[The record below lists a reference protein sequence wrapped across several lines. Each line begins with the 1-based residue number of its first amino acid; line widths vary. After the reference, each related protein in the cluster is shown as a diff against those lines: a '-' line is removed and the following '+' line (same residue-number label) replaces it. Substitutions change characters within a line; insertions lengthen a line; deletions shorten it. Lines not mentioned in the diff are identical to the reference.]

1 MDIRI
6 KSRKVNLIKNRM
18 VINYENAYFDEK
30 FIVSLTHQR
39 ASHISTKIAFKLL
52 HTNLFHIV
60 LLSIFLTIGT
70 SKLYSQE
77 NPKKL
82 KIPVIEKSVEATDSI
97 SIQPLAFPKKESDST
112 KTDSVKKKKSVLEG
126 IVKRNAVDFERI
138 NQKKKLITLYNKAE
152 LYYLDVVLKAGII
165 VMDYAKNEVYAG
177 RIKDSA
183 GNFSQRPV
191 FTQGATV
198 IEPDSIRF
206 NFKTKKVLI
215 WNSRSKQGEL
225 NFIAE
230 RAKKENDSVYFME
243 NVKFTTAEDIDDP
256 EYYFLARRA
265 KFVPKKKVVVGVTN
279 MYIADVPTPI
289 GLPFAFFP
297 MTETSQSGVI
307 LPTFNDTQRQG
318 YSLQNGGYYFA
329 LSDNYDLTFLGDYY
343 TNGSYAMR
351 FESSYANRYRFSGNL
366 NVRFENQITSERG
379 FPDYAKSNIY
389 NIQWSHSQD
398 AKANPNSRFSASVNL
413 GSSTY
418 FQNSLN
424 QVNVGARLNNT
435 LSSSISYSKTFTTV
449 PSVNMSLTA
458 THSQNTQTQSIN
470 MTLPTLQ
477 LSVDR
482 VFPFASE
489 DQPKRGFIKNINFQY
504 NLRGENRIQTTD
516 SLFFKSQM
524 FTDAKVGFQHSIPL
538 TTNFKV
544 FKHFSVSTGMNY
556 NEVWYLK
563 TIRKN
568 FDEEQGSLVESE
580 VSKFDAFRTYNF
592 TTSVG
597 TTIYGTFDRGA
608 DKKIQAIRHVMRP
621 SVSYAYTP
629 SFEKYYDTYATD
641 ASGTMREDYTRF
653 EGGIFGAPGRA
664 YANNVGISLNNTF
677 EAKVRSKD
685 STATEPKKVMLLNNL
700 NFTTSYNIAAD
711 SLAWS
716 PLRVSGGTLL
726 FKDKMN
732 INFAATLDPYAI
744 DNSGRRIEQY
754 NIANGGSL
762 FRMTSANFT
771 ANYSLKSAGAAN
783 EEEKSNIQ
791 GARNGGREDD
801 LFGTNVDF
809 SERSESQF
817 DADDKKK
824 EPSEF
829 FKSNI
834 PWDLTLAYS
843 LTSGTVNNQNEIIG
857 NSIMISANID
867 ISPKWKIGISTGYD
881 FVQQGV
887 TFTQLRFERDL
898 LSWRM
903 DFNWTPIGENA
914 FWGFF
919 IGIKS
924 GMLSDIKWDK
934 RTLPQRTPPR

>member
-1 MDIRI
+1 MTHQ
-6 KSRKVNLIKNRM
+6 
-18 VINYENAYFDEK
+18 
-30 FIVSLTHQR
+30 IVS
-39 ASHISTKIAFKLL
+39 HIFTKIAFKLL
-52 HTNLFHIV
+52 RTNLFHIV
-60 LLSIFLTIGT
+60 LLAIFLTIGT

-82 KIPVIEKSVEATDSI
+82 TVTIPEIKEDTINKLTINELQI
-97 SIQPLAFPKKESDST
+97 PKKEVDSS
-112 KTDSVKKKKSVLEG
+112 KTDTLKKKKSVLEG
-126 IVKRNAVDFERI
+126 IVRRTAVDYEKI
-138 NQKKKLITLYNKAE
+138 DQKKKQVTLYNQAE
-152 LYYLDVVLKAGII
+152 LYYLDVELKAGII

-183 GNFSQRPV
+183 GNYTQRPV
-191 FTQGATV
+191 FTQGSNIV
-198 IEPDSIRF
+198 EPDSIRF

-230 RAKKENDSVYFME
+230 TAKKENDSVYFMK

-256 EYYFLARRA
+256 EYYFLARKA

-279 MYIADVPTPI
+279 MYIANVPTPI

-307 LPTFNDTQRQG
+307 IPTFNDTRRQG

-351 FESSYANRYRFSGNL
+351 FESSYASRYRFRGNVNL
-366 NVRFENQITSERG
+366 RFENQITSERG

-398 AKANPNSRFSASVNL
+398 TKSNPNSRFSASVNL

-424 QVNVGARLNNT
+424 QNNVGSRLNNT
-435 LSSSISYSKTFTTV
+435 LSSSISYSKTFNTV
-449 PSVNMSLTA
+449 PIVNLSLTA
-458 THSQNTQTQSIN
+458 THSQNTQTEEIN

-489 DQPKRGFIKNINFQY
+489 DQPKKGFIKNINFQY
-504 NLRGENRIQTTD
+504 NLRGENQIRTND
-516 SLFFKSQM
+516 SLFFTSQM
-524 FTDAKVGFQHSIPL
+524 FKDAKLGFQHSIPL
-538 TTNFKV
+538 NTNFKV
-544 FKHFSVSTGMNY
+544 FKHFSVSTGANY

-568 FDEEQGSLVESE
+568 FDQDQGRVVESE
-580 VSKFDAFRTYNF
+580 VNKFDAFRTYSF
-592 TTSVG
+592 SSSIG
-597 TTIYGTFDRGA
+597 TTVYGTFNFGETKR
-608 DKKIQAIRHVMRP
+608 IQAIRHVMRP
-621 SVSYAYTP
+621 SVSYSYTP
-629 SFEKYYDTYATD
+629 SFEKYYDTYAFD
-641 ASGTMREDYTRF
+641 ASGEMRKDYTRF
-653 EGGIFGAPGRA
+653 EGGIFGAPGKSNS
-664 YANNVGISLNNTF
+664 NNIGFSLNNTF
-677 EAKVRSKD
+677 EAKVTSKD

-700 NFTTSYNIAAD
+700 NFSTSYNIAAD
-711 SLAWS
+711 SLPWS

-732 INFAATLDPYAI
+732 INFGATLDPYAI
-744 DNSGRRIEQY
+744 NNANQRIEKY
-754 NIANGGSL
+754 NIDNGGSL
-762 FRMTSANFT
+762 FRMTSANMT
-771 ANYSLKSAGAAN
+771 VNYSFSSTGTGDDNKN
-783 EEEKSNIQ
+783 EQ

-801 LFGTNVDF
+801 LFGTNDNF
-809 SERSESQF
+809 GDERDHLN
-817 DADDKKK
+817 DADDNEKN
-824 EPSEF
+824 EQPQSEF
-829 FKSNI
+829 YHQVL
-834 PWDLTLAYS
+834 PWDLTVAYS
-843 LTSGTVNNQNEIIG
+843 LTYSNLSRERKISG
-857 NSIMISANID
+857 NSIMLSGNVD
-867 ISPKWKIGISTGYD
+867 ISPKWKIGVSTGYD
-881 FVQQGV
+881 FVQKGV

-903 DFNWTPIGENA
+903 DFNWTPFGDNA
-914 FWGFF
+914 YWGFF
-919 IGIKS
+919 IGVKS
-924 GMLSDIKWDK
+924 GMLSDIKWEK
-934 RTLPQRTPPR
+934 RTQPTRVIR